1 MTSPADTGRAQFGP
15 RPGAA
20 QGRRAPQGGAAET
33 DLHWVSPYPRRRS
46 RNFMIARLRW
56 IAFVT
61 LAVIA
66 GAAAMSWSRT
76 PMYQSSADVLVQP
89 RMFAAATPPQV
100 PDMGSEREVAESATV
115 IAIAATMLHV
125 SPDTVSNG
133 LSASVP
139 LNTHVLQISYTSGD
153 PVLAQ
158 QRAQAAA
165 EAYVQ
170 YWIAQQPALTSGR
183 DPGPKV
189 LNSAVISNA
198 RVSKTPVSPNHSL
211 DLAIAL
217 VIGLALGIGTA
228 YLRDRL
234 DDRVRG
240 AADLEQQVGG
250 AAVLAVTPHRWTIP
264 GRHATPLC
272 EPGSTGAAAYNDL
285 AVFFLRR
292 AAARPEHTILVTAA
306 SASTQVT
313 VSANLAVALAG
324 TGRRVLLVH
333 GDLRNPLSCEL
344 FDSNPMVGLADVLEG
359 RIAVSEALQP
369 TGVVDLLELPTGVL
383 NGNPG
388 GVLHGFG
395 LRQTLRRLA
404 KMADVVVI
412 DGPAVLAG
420 ADIAPFVD
428 VADVVLLAADRRRT
442 TRAEARAAA
451 AQLAALPD
459 KVAGWVLVN
468 DRSSFRR
475 PAQTGRR
482 HVAAPPPVATDDAAA
497 ELLAELG
504 GAADPDPTED
514 TKQLNGWPGPVTT
527 AKR

>member
-1 MTSPADTGRAQFGP
+1 
-15 RPGAA
+15 
-20 QGRRAPQGGAAET
+20 
-33 DLHWVSPYPRRRS
+33 
-46 RNFMIARLRW
+46 
-56 IAFVT
+56 
-61 LAVIA
+61 
-66 GAAAMSWSRT
+66 
-76 PMYQSSADVLVQP
+76 
-89 RMFAAATPPQV
+89 
-100 PDMGSEREVAESATV
+100 
-115 IAIAATMLHV
+115 
-125 SPDTVSNG
+125 
-133 LSASVP
+133 
-139 LNTHVLQISYTSGD
+139 
-153 PVLAQ
+153 
-158 QRAQAAA
+158 
-165 EAYVQ
+165 
-170 YWIAQQPALTSGR
+170 
-183 DPGPKV
+183 
-189 LNSAVISNA
+189 
-198 RVSKTPVSPNHSL
+198 
-211 DLAIAL
+211 
-217 VIGLALGIGTA
+217 
-228 YLRDRL
+228 
-234 DDRVRG
+234 
-240 AADLEQQVGG
+240 
-250 AAVLAVTPHRWTIP
+250 
-264 GRHATPLC
+264 
-272 EPGSTGAAAYNDL
+272 
-285 AVFFLRR
+285 
-292 AAARPEHTILVTAA
+292 
-306 SASTQVT
+306 